1 MNNEYHNILYH
12 LMNFVNLPISITLLI
27 KFSLLLF
34 LVHQSYLHFE
44 LIYYFQ
50 GIITIFGS
58 LSMILLS
65 DSHPILIS
73 TISVIY
79 LLCSIFRP
87 TICYAVVVDL
97 WNTNILYANL
107 LELLWWRWNWLLIRL
122 VRSVCLQLNLSVL
135 WWGRVV

>member
-50 GIITIFGS
+50 GIISIFDS

-97 WNTNILYANL
+97 
-107 LELLWWRWNWLLIRL
+107 
-122 VRSVCLQLNLSVL
+122 
-135 WWGRVV
+135 

>member
-27 KFSLLLF
+27 KFLLLLF
-34 LVHQSYLHFE
+34 LVHHSYLHFE

-50 GIITIFGS
+50 GIISIVDS

-87 TICYAVVVDL
+87 TICYAVVADL

>member
-50 GIITIFGS
+50 GIISIFDS

-79 LLCSIFRP
+79 LLCSIFSP
-87 TICYAVVVDL
+87 TICYAVVADL

-122 VRSVCLQLNLSVL
+122 VRSVCLQLDLWVL

>member
-27 KFSLLLF
+27 KFLLLLF
-34 LVHQSYLHFE
+34 LVHHSYLHFE

-50 GIITIFGS
+50 GIISIVDS

-87 TICYAVVVDL
+87 TICYAVVADL
-97 WNTNILYANL
+97 
-107 LELLWWRWNWLLIRL
+107 
-122 VRSVCLQLNLSVL
+122 
-135 WWGRVV
+135 